1 MQFLTALLYI
11 EKDVGPAQ
19 ANENAVTKWELS
31 TEVCFSSSVA
41 FPPSIFWGIV
51 QMCIYD
57 STGFVTEYNCDV
69 QMMYYSESNTVLLDL
84 HLV

>member
-19 ANENAVTKWELS
+19 ASENAVTKWELS

-41 FPPSIFWGIV
+41 FPPCIFLRK
-51 QMCIYD
+51 C
-57 STGFVTEYNCDV
+57 STVY
-69 QMMYYSESNTVLLDL
+69 L
-84 HLV
+84 